1 MARRYGQR
9 PSLLVGLDPSS
20 PLALD
25 FDVAVMGRGLI
36 DEGNARREAERQYQE
51 DPEGGGRQSNVL
63 EADDL
68 PPGFVVRG

>member
-1 MARRYGQR
+1 M
-9 PSLLVGLDPSS
+9 GLDPSS

-36 DEGNARREAERQYQE
+36 DENNARREAEHGQQE
-51 DPEGGGRQSNVL
+51 YPDGRAGRVL

>member
-1 MARRYGQR
+1 MDQGD
-9 PSLLVGLDPSS
+9 L
-20 PLALD
+20 LALD

-36 DEGNARREAERQYQE
+36 DEGNARREAEQE
-51 DPEGGGRQSNVL
+51 HQHSGGGPDVSVL